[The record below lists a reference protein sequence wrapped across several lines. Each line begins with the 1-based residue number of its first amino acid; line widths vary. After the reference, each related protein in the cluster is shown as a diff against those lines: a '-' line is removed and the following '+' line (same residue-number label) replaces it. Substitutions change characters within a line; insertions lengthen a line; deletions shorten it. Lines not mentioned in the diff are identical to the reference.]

1 MAVVIPRCCG
11 AVTQPAS
18 VEVATLSLWL
28 DQWPAA
34 LLAVALG
41 GLLYRSRSRRL
52 AAERQ
57 LQKDIARRLREAQ
70 ETERRRIASELH
82 DSVGQSLLIIKNRA
96 DLAREAGHDFEAVQ
110 AQIEAVARC
119 ATQAIEDV
127 RQLAQSLGTYQLQ
140 RVGLTAAIDNMLDRV
155 GASSHLVIRK
165 QLERVDELFSPD
177 SAVSIYRLAQE
188 ALNNVVRHAGASKV
202 IVSLV
207 RDISEVRLVIED
219 NGRGFPVKPKRGKSV
234 VGGFGLDDMMERA
247 WLLGGTL
254 RIDSEADRGTRL
266 SLTLPLRELAL

>member
-1 MAVVIPRCCG
+1 MAVVVPRCGG
-11 AVTQPAS
+11 AVTQPVS
-18 VEVATLSLWL
+18 VEVATLSPWL

-34 LLAVALG
+34 LLALALG

-96 DLAREAGHDFEAVQ
+96 DLAREAGHDFEAVR

-127 RQLAQSLGTYQLQ
+127 RQLAQSLGTYHLQ
-140 RVGLTAAIDNMLDRV
+140 RVGLTAAIDSMLDRV
-155 GASSHLVIRK
+155 GSSSHIDIRK
-165 QLERVDELFSPD
+165 RLERVDELFPPD

-188 ALNNVVRHAGASKV
+188 ALNNVVRHAGASRV

-207 RDISEVRLVIED
+207 RDIREVRLVIED
-219 NGRGFPVKPKRGKSV
+219 NGRGFPIRPKRGKSF

-254 RIDSEADRGTRL
+254 RIDSEVEHGTRL
-266 SLTLPLRELAL
+266 SLTLPLRELVL